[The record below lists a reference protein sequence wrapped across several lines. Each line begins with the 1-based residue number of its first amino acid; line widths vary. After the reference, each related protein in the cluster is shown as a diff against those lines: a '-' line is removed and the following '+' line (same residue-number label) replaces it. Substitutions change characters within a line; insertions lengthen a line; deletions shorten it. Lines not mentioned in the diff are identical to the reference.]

1 VFQKIEKELIAYVLE
16 KTYWN
21 RTKASEIL
29 EISYKALL
37 TKIDEYRLDPNLM
50 PHGPKFKYLTA
61 MGEAGFVDFEPEVF
75 QFGNRREPHAVPRS
89 MAK

>member
-1 VFQKIEKELIAYVLE
+1 
-16 KTYWN
+16 
-21 RTKASEIL
+21 
-29 EISYKALL
+29 LL

-50 PHGPKFKYLTA
+50 PQGPKFKYLTA

-75 QFGNRREPHAVPRS
+75 QFGNPREPDAVPRS